1 MQDFWKKNAI
11 FKFGPIPLKK
21 IYTYQNY
28 LKRDSTTEKTRMNN
42 FRFTHFIVK
51 K

>member
-28 LKRDSTTEKTRMNN
+28 LKRDSTAEKN
-42 FRFTHFIVK
+42 V
-51 K
+51 